1 MAILLS
7 PALSGI
13 GVEHENDDD
22 RWRKESWITYK
33 DNWLFLNCNRWI
45 FSSFFRYWIF
55 GSFEPTEGVS
65 SFSGDDFKLTST
77 LSNWRL
83 NFTLHITLLLI
94 IWNGKWQSFEPSKQ
108 ICGQCF
114 LTLRYIK
121 RQRDY
126 FVTVFLHSPIII
138 IGDVCWD
145 SWRPAD
151 SHSVRLQYWS
161 RLPVFYKQKCK
172 GTKKQRK
179 LNSVFLAEGENSAC
193 KMYGV

>member
-45 FSSFFRYWIF
+45 FPSFSRYWIF

-77 LSNWRL
+77 LSSWRL
-83 NFTLHITLLLI
+83 NFTFDITLLLI
-94 IWNGKWQSFEPSKQ
+94 IWNGKCFEPSKQ
-108 ICGQCF
+108 IYEQCS

-121 RQRDY
+121 RKGY
-126 FVTVFLHSPIII
+126 FLSNSLPTFPDNHYWWRLLRLVTSCWFTLSQTPILITPP
-138 IGDVCWD
+138 CL
-145 SWRPAD
+145 
-151 SHSVRLQYWS
+151 LQ
-161 RLPVFYKQKCK
+161 
-172 GTKKQRK
+172 T
-179 LNSVFLAEGENSAC
+179 E
-193 KMYGV
+193 M